1 MPPSGIVEETPQSNA
16 LSMNAAVNVDVIG
29 FSSLRE
35 AQLTWAALPIRQRLA
50 VLQRARFAMSGMAD
64 AFSNAIPSHLS
75 RTAADTRVAEVLP
88 LLAACRFLEQ
98 RAEKILRARRLSRRG
113 LPFLL
118 TGVSSEI
125 QRVPY
130 GVVLILGPANYP
142 LFLPGV
148 QTLQALAAG
157 NAVVLKPGSDGAP
170 IARLF
175 AEALYVA
182 GLPRGLLE
190 VTDDSI
196 STAEEVLRS
205 SVDKVI
211 FTGSA
216 QNARKILRVCAEKII
231 PCVVEASGCDAVVV
245 LPSAD
250 LNRVVKAVMF
260 GMRLNGS
267 ATCMAPRRVLLVS
280 ASEDRKKM
288 LVSILSKVFDEC
300 RPTHLD
306 EITRKN
312 LRELLHNAELSGA
325 RVHGSINPAQRPIL
339 VTEVEPE
346 MRLAQA
352 DLFAP
357 VLSIVDVSNETGAIE
372 AQETCPFAL
381 TASVFGDEEEARC
394 LAARL
399 NVGTVL
405 INDVIVGT
413 ADPRVP
419 FGGRRESGFGTT
431 RGSEGLLE
439 MTVAKVITVQRSKSL
454 RPYEATGKRHR
465 ELFDGMILASHAQ
478 TVSQRCR
485 GFAKAVCAAVKLKQK

>member
-1 MPPSGIVEETPQSNA
+1 MPIFTTKEEAPPNKTLGSNK
-16 LSMNAAVNVDVIG
+16 AATVHD
-29 FSSLRE
+29 FRLSSLRE
-35 AQLTWAALPIRQRLA
+35 AQRKWAALPMKERLD
-50 VLQRARFAMSGMAD
+50 VLQRARFAMSHMAE

-75 RTAADTRVAEVLP
+75 RTPADTRVAEVLP

-98 RAEKILRARRLSRRG
+98 RAEKILRARRLGRRRIS
-113 LPFLL
+113 PLL
-118 TGVSSEI
+118 TGAISEI
-125 QRVPY
+125 QRIPY

-157 NAVVLKPGSDGAP
+157 NAVVLKPGRGGAP
-170 IARLF
+170 AARLF
-175 AEALYVA
+175 VEALHTA
-182 GLPRGLLE
+182 GLPRGLLQL
-190 VTDDSI
+190 TDDSI
-196 STAEEVLRS
+196 DAAEEALRF

-216 QNARKILRVCAEKII
+216 QNARTVLRVCAEKII

-250 LNRVVKAVMF
+250 MKRVVRAIAF

-267 ATCMAPRRVLLVS
+267 ATCMAPRRVLLLG
-280 ASEDRKKM
+280 ASDDRKKM
-288 LVSILSKVFDEC
+288 LVGMLSTAFDQSGPTSINETTRTNLS
-300 RPTHLD
+300 
-306 EITRKN
+306 
-312 LRELLHNAELSGA
+312 ELLHEAEFLGA
-325 RVHGSINPAQRPIL
+325 CVHGSIDAQQRPIL
-339 VTEVEPE
+339 VTEVRPE

-357 VLSIVDVSNETGAIE
+357 VLSVIEVSSETELAA
-372 AQETCPFAL
+372 AQEACPFAL
-381 TASVFGDEEEARC
+381 TASVFGDEEEARRV
-394 LAARL
+394 AVVL

-431 RGSEGLLE
+431 RGFEGLLE
-439 MTVAKVITVQRSKSL
+439 MTFAKVITISRSNSL
-454 RPYEATGKRHR
+454 RSYEATGEQHR
-465 ELFDGMILASHAQ
+465 RLFDGLILASYSQ
-478 TVSQRCR
+478 TISQRCH
-485 GFAKAVCAAVKLKQK
+485 GFAKAVLAAIRLKQS

>member
-1 MPPSGIVEETPQSNA
+1 MPISAIREETPHCDP
-16 LSMNAAVNVDVIG
+16 LRMDEAVKVDVIRL
-29 FSSLRE
+29 SSLGETQR
-35 AQLTWAALPIRQRLA
+35 TWAALPIRQRLT

-64 AFSNAIPSHLS
+64 AFSNAIPSHLW
-75 RTAADTRVAEVLP
+75 RTPADTRVAEVLP

-98 RAEKILRARRLSRRG
+98 RAEKILRVRRLSRRG

-118 TGVSSEI
+118 TGASSEI

-157 NAVVLKPGSDGAP
+157 NAVVLKPGSGGAP

-175 AEALYVA
+175 AESLYVA

-196 STAEEVLRS
+196 AAAEEVLRS

-288 LVSILSKVFDEC
+288 LVSMLSKAFDEC
-300 RPTHLD
+300 GPTHLD
-306 EITRKN
+306 EITREN
-312 LRELLHNAELSGA
+312 LREMLHKAELLGA
-325 RVHGSINPAQRPIL
+325 RVHGSINSEQRPIL
-339 VTEVEPE
+339 VTEVKPE
-346 MRLAQA
+346 MHLAQA

-357 VLSIVDVSNETGAIE
+357 VLSVIDVSSETELVA
-372 AQETCPFAL
+372 AQEVCPFAL
-381 TASVFGDEEEARC
+381 TASVFGDEEEARH
-394 LAARL
+394 LAAVL

-413 ADPRVP
+413 ADPRLP

-439 MTVAKVITVQRSKSL
+439 MTVAKVITVQRDKSL
-454 RPYEATGKRHR
+454 RAYEVIGEQHK
-465 ELFDGMILASHAQ
+465 ELFDGITLASHSQ
-478 TVSQRCR
+478 TISQRCH
-485 GFAKAVCAAVKLKQK
+485 GFAKAVRAAVKLKQK

>member
-1 MPPSGIVEETPQSNA
+1 MPLSVIGEETRHSNTLRMDEA
-16 LSMNAAVNVDVIG
+16 VKVNVTRL
-29 FSSLRE
+29 SPLRE
-35 AQLTWAALPIRQRLA
+35 TQRTWAALPIRQRLA
-50 VLQRARFAMSGMAD
+50 VLQRARFAMSRMAD
-64 AFSNAIPSHLS
+64 AFSNAIPSHLC
-75 RTAADTRVAEVLP
+75 RTPADTRVAEVLP

-98 RAEKILRARRLSRRG
+98 RAEKILRARRLGTRG

-118 TGVSSEI
+118 TGVISEV

-157 NAVVLKPGSDGAP
+157 NAVVLKPGSGGAHV
-170 IARLF
+170 ARLF
-175 AEALYVA
+175 AEALYAA

-190 VTDDSI
+190 VTDGSI
-196 STAEEVLRS
+196 ATAEEVLWS

-216 QNARKILRVCAEKII
+216 QNARKVLRVCAEKII

-250 LNRVVKAVMF
+250 LNRVVKAVTF

-280 ASEDRKKM
+280 ASEDLKKM
-288 LVSILSKVFDEC
+288 LVSMLSKAFDEC

-312 LRELLHNAELSGA
+312 LREMLHEAELLGA
-325 RVHGSINPAQRPIL
+325 RVHGSINAEQRPIL

-357 VLSIVDVSNETGAIE
+357 VLSVVDVSNETEAIASQE
-372 AQETCPFAL
+372 ACPFAL
-381 TASVFGDEEEARC
+381 TASVFGDQEEARC
-394 LAARL
+394 LAAVL

-454 RPYEATGKRHR
+454 RPYEATGEQHR
-465 ELFDGMILASHAQ
+465 ELFDGITLASHSQ
-478 TVSQRCR
+478 TISQRCH
-485 GFAKAVCAAVKLKQK
+485 GFAKAVLAAVGLK